1 MAECLIITPVK
12 LDDSMLMT
20 SDSSSALRTKPFI
33 EPWMEDHVDAFRTPS
48 IVPCKPLS
56 TEMYVPIAE
65 RGGGVSHWGV
75 TETKRHLMRLEMNEK
90 PETRASKGDSS
101 QSGHDSEH
109 N

>member
-1 MAECLIITPVK
+1 
-12 LDDSMLMT
+12 
-20 SDSSSALRTKPFI
+20 
-33 EPWMEDHVDAFRTPS
+33 MEDRVDAFRTPS

-65 RGGGVSHWGV
+65 RGGMTNAGWGV
-75 TETKRHLMRLEMNEK
+75 TETKRHLMRLEMIEK
-90 PETRASKGDSS
+90 PETRASKGDLS

>member
-1 MAECLIITPVK
+1 
-12 LDDSMLMT
+12 MLMT

-33 EPWMEDHVDAFRTPS
+33 EPWMEERVDAFRTPS

-65 RGGGVSHWGV
+65 RGGMTNAGWGV

-90 PETRASKGDSS
+90 PETRASKGDLS